1 MQTHVRCL
9 VLFSTYRDSVWLM
22 HLSHTLEGL
31 PGVQRV
37 AVMMGTPHNK
47 ALLQQAG
54 LLTAEGEAG
63 GANDLLVCVQAETP
77 TVATEALHQ
86 ATARMTP
93 QQGSGTATRAAAP
106 RTLET
111 ALRRLSDANLA
122 CISVPGTY
130 AAHET

>member
-1 MQTHVRCL
+1 MMQTHIRCL
-9 VLFSTYRDSVWLM
+9 VLSSTYRDSVWLM
-22 HLSHTLEGL
+22 QLSHTLEGI

-54 LLTAEGEAG
+54 LLTSEGAAG

-77 TVATEALHQ
+77 EAAAEALRQ
-86 ATARMTP
+86 ATDRMTL
-93 QQGSGTATRAAAP
+93 QQGRGATAGAATP

-111 ALRRLSDANLA
+111 ALRRRPDANL
-122 CISVPGTY
+122 
-130 AAHET
+130 

>member
-1 MQTHVRCL
+1 MQMHVRCL

-22 HLSHTLEGL
+22 HLSHTLESL

-54 LLTAEGEAG
+54 LLTVEGEAG
-63 GANDLLVCVQAETP
+63 GANDLLVCVQAETL
-77 TVATEALHQ
+77 TVAAEALHQ
-86 ATARMTP
+86 ATNRMTP
-93 QQGSGTATRAAAP
+93 QQGRGATAGAVAP

-111 ALRRLSDANLA
+111 ALASGRSSSDPSTVNSRRTS
-122 CISVPGTY
+122 
-130 AAHET
+130 